1 MANQIGTYHLAANPQ
16 LYEPQRANTFSFV
29 VTDIDDLV
37 QLGSKSGAIFA
48 NAQEILS
55 VACSGAP
62 VPHFSQ
68 DIVRVR
74 RGNNEIKFA
83 GTVTFEAGTLKL
95 RDYIGANVKEILMA
109 WRTLSY
115 DIETGNVGALARS
128 PYKKDC
134 YLIEYAPDF
143 EVVRRWV
150 LHGCWISNISEGD
163 YDADNGDKKDITATI
178 QYDWAN
184 IDTSERE

>member
-1 MANQIGTYHLAANPQ
+1 MAQIGSYHLAANPQ
-16 LYEPQRANTFSFV
+16 LYEPQRTNTFSFV

-37 QLGSKSGAIFA
+37 QLGSTTGKTFA

-55 VACSGAP
+55 VACAGTF

-68 DIVRVR
+68 EPITIK

-83 GTVTFEAGTLKL
+83 GTVSYSAGTVKL

-109 WRTLSY
+109 WRKLSY
-115 DIETGNVGALARS
+115 NDETEKVGVLARS

-134 YLIEYAPDF
+134 YIIEYAADF
-143 EVVRRWV
+143 VEVRRWV
-150 LHGCWISNISEGD
+150 LHGCWISDISESD
-163 YDADNGDKKDITATI
+163 FDADNGDKKDMSITV

-184 IDTSERE
+184 VDTTGRE